1 MISVTIEC
9 FLMFQAPVV
18 LSNCAKM
25 CSLIYNLLLN
35 IYFDWPFSPPI
46 PCLILFVEN
55 LLGLQGLYSP
65 SMTASPSSYGLNSPH
80 SLPTVTSRWKDFPN
94 VSPNVRHSL
103 KMPDLASQ
111 RKLANIYF
119 YTSAT
124 SSVLHFTALLNI

>member
-1 MISVTIEC
+1 
-9 FLMFQAPVV
+9 MF
-18 LSNCAKM
+18 SMN
-25 CSLIYNLLLN
+25 LIIYNKSKGFYNLLLN

-65 SMTASPSSYGLNSPH
+65 PMTASPSSYGLNSPH

-94 VSPNVRHSL
+94 VSPNVRRHSL

-119 YTSAT
+119 YEAVTQNTNAK
-124 SSVLHFTALLNI
+124 LNI